1 MDVQSNLLI
10 LGASSVQASSAV
22 HGPGGAGAH
31 QEEVDEE
38 LWAKPAPTQFQCKDQ
53 AFQAR

>member
-38 LWAKPAPTQFQCKDQ
+38 L
-53 AFQAR
+53 